1 MAKIRVHE
9 LAKEYDVP
17 AKEVMSFLS
26 GHNIEVASHMSTL
39 EDDAVAMVRNKY
51 GKKAE
56 EAPKTEDAKKERP
69 KKKASISAV
78 YNPQNSKMGDR
89 RPAGGRNGQNPRA
102 GRPNGAA
109 GRPADG
115 TRPSQDGIRRNP
127 AERPDRKSVV

>member
-56 EAPKTEDAKKERP
+56 EAPKTEDVKKERP

-78 YNPQNSKMGDR
+78 
-89 RPAGGRNGQNPRA
+89 
-102 GRPNGAA
+102 
-109 GRPADG
+109 
-115 TRPSQDGIRRNP
+115 
-127 AERPDRKSVV
+127 